1 MSRAAT
7 APGRAKE
14 YETIYILRP
23 DIDAD
28 AAEKISTRVSDVMGK
43 EKGKF
48 TKVEL
53 WGRRRLA
60 YDIAKHR
67 RGVYVYL
74 KYLGSGAVVNELERN
89 LRLFDS
95 VLKYQTVLVRS
106 DVATEEIAVDDA
118 EVAFERLDLP
128 PLEDERDESRE
139 RQLGLVEPE
148 RRPERTEEESAPE
161 TEGAAPE
168 AVEAAPA
175 PEGAEPAAAA
185 PAAAEEPAAKTDEE
199 DKS

>member
-1 MSRAAT
+1 MSRVAT
-7 APGRAKE
+7 APGRARE

-28 AAEKISTRVSDVMGK
+28 SADRVGSRLAEVVGRESGRL
-43 EKGKF
+43 
-48 TKVEL
+48 TKVET

-74 KYLGSGAVVNELERN
+74 KYLGNGRTVSEIERN
-89 LRLFDS
+89 LRLSDG

-106 DVATEEIAVDDA
+106 DVVADGLEIATDDIK
-118 EVAFERLDLP
+118 FERLELP
-128 PLEDERDESRE
+128 PIEDERDESRE

-148 RRPERTEEESAPE
+148 RRADRVEPSAGVDEDPYMEGEGGEE
-161 TEGAAPE
+161 
-168 AVEAAPA
+168 
-175 PEGAEPAAAA
+175 
-185 PAAAEEPAAKTDEE
+185 DEE
-199 DKS
+199 T